1 MYTVF
6 SKIGH
11 HKILKNTNHIISGGD
26 YIMESF
32 DKEKKEKQL
41 DNLINITE
49 KYTRTERHLEQYSHI
64 GSEDNKENARRKQE
78 LREKQIEDLKSAI
91 KEEDNIQTQEEQL
104 ENLKNRYIST
114 TGYINHNKDTMNEEM
129 LENLEKKQENRK
141 IQLEN
146 LEDN

>member
-1 MYTVF
+1 
-6 SKIGH
+6 
-11 HKILKNTNHIISGGD
+11 
-26 YIMESF
+26 MENF

-41 DNLINITE
+41 NNLINITE
-49 KYTRTERHLEQYSHI
+49 KHTRTERHLEQYSHI
-64 GSEDNKENARRKQE
+64 GSKENKENARRKQE

-91 KEEDNIQTQEEQL
+91 KEDDDIQTQEEQL

-114 TGYINHNKDTMNEEM
+114 TGYIKHNKDRMNEEM